1 MKIVLGIINTAI
13 YFFQLLLAFL
23 IPIFDARWFD
33 VKSLKFT
40 AFINKLVEKNK
51 SISSTD
57 GFFKILLKLI
67 RTKLFKQKYNFS
79 VIVWFKFR

>member
-1 MKIVLGIINTAI
+1 MKTVLGIINTAI

-33 VKSLKFT
+33 VKSLKFA
-40 AFINKLVEKNK
+40 AFINKLVGKNK

>member
-33 VKSLKFT
+33 VKSLKF
-40 AFINKLVEKNK
+40 AALINKLVGKNK